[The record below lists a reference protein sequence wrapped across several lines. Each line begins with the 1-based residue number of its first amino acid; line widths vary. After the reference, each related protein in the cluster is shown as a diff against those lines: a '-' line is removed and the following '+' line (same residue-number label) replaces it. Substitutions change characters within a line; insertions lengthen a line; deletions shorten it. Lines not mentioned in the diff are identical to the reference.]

1 MAGTVGWDRA
11 PGAAPAQPGLCLQP
25 FRAGSR
31 GQGRLWLC
39 WELHVWLWASGTW
52 WGSFSHGAGSLGVLS
67 FPRGRDTSSPVLSL
81 ERAPCVC
88 VCVPSDQPGQFSQFQ
103 SMGNRNAV
111 LCVQREPFPL
121 PRSGW
126 SWEGLTAPW
135 LLHSDSAG
143 SSALYTPPVTP
154 CVPMGPRA
162 GSPVS
167 LGVPPL
173 SWPLMTLAGS
183 IFQWGTSSALEQAGA
198 GTKGATASPGGW

>member
-88 VCVPSDQPGQFSQFQ
+88 VPSDQPGQFSQFQ

-126 SWEGLTAPW
+126 GWWSWEGLTQ
-135 LLHSDSAG
+135 HRG
-143 SSALYTPPVTP
+143 SSTQTLQGALPFTP
-154 CVPMGPRA
+154 RL
-162 GSPVS
+162 SHPVS
-167 LGVPPL
+167 PWGLVLGPPC
-173 SWPLMTLAGS
+173 P
-183 IFQWGTSSALEQAGA
+183 WGCHPC
-198 GTKGATASPGGW
+198 PGHS